1 MKCFFLAK
9 PILLPAYK
17 MRIIF
22 CCLLLLLTNIG
33 NAQLVNLSRT
43 PPYRQVFVETDAFD
57 SSYLTGLEKAYAQ
70 NLPDTL
76 KLAIG
81 NDLAYYWHTRNLDKA
96 YSLANKVLA
105 FATAA
110 KNKIWEGRLQITLGA
125 ILLRQ
130 EKLDSAVEVLESAK
144 TKLPKKDWPLLL
156 TQLGYV
162 YERRGHLSKAADYA
176 LEGLR
181 LGDTLKDLKTQA
193 MAYSDLS
200 NLFWKQS
207 KFDKG
212 IEYGLH
218 SVAIFKQQGIEGMD
232 YSFTLYVT
240 GNSYLSVK
248 DYPNAQKYFK
258 LALAQSERYQF
269 YNNLADIYIAL
280 NDLYTITGDYA
291 KAAINAKQ
299 AIKYSTLLDNNF
311 MLMRSWLSL
320 AKLQNLINQPDS
332 AIKSLNTCLQVAT
345 ENFGDKFFLNLAY
358 KELGKAYAAT
368 GDYKNAYA
376 AFQKYDVLKD
386 SVFTAEADQRVAKL
400 QTEFEVAQ
408 KEGTIKTQQLS
419 IKQQQRVQLLTLGA
433 AVLLVLVLAGLL
445 RNYKTNKKVN
455 IKLETLNKDLENKN
469 IQLDKRNAEN
479 ELLLK
484 EIHHRVKNNL
494 EIVSGLLALQA
505 AQIDHPSALD
515 VMQASQNRVLSMGII
530 HQKLYQKGNLAAIEM
545 KDYFH
550 NLGESILDTF
560 NAAGR
565 ISLKCDMH
573 PIELDV
579 DTAVP
584 IGLIANELFTNALKY
599 AFADNQP
606 GEISITLKATPVK
619 EELVFCLADN
629 GIGKPDNI
637 IAKGTGFGTELVNLL
652 VLQLDGRLRVD
663 RSNGTNISI
672 HFKYTK
678 PHNGHTD

>member
-1 MKCFFLAK
+1 
-9 PILLPAYK
+9 

-22 CCLLLLLTNIG
+22 CCLLLLITIVG
-33 NAQLVNLSRT
+33 NAQLVDVSRI
-43 PPYRQVFVETDAFD
+43 PPYRQVFVQTDAFD

-105 FATAA
+105 VATAA
-110 KNKIWEGRLQITLGA
+110 KNNLWVGRLQITLGA

-130 EKLDSAVEVLESAK
+130 EKLDSALEVLEAAK

-162 YERRGHLSKAADYA
+162 YERRGQLSKAADYA

-212 IEYGLH
+212 IEYGLQA
-218 SVAIFKQQGIEGMD
+218 VAIFKQRGIEGMD

-240 GNSYLSVK
+240 GNSYLSLK

-269 YNNLADIYIAL
+269 YNNLADIYISL

-291 KAAINAKQ
+291 KAALNAKQ

-358 KELGKAYAAT
+358 KELGKAYAAA

-386 SVFTAEADQRVAKL
+386 SVFTAEADQRVTKL

-419 IKQQQRVQLLTLGA
+419 LKQQQRVQFLTLGA

-445 RNYKTNKKVN
+445 RTYQTNKKVN
-455 IKLETLNKDLENKN
+455 IKLETLNKDLEHKN

-505 AQIDHPSALD
+505 AQIDHPSAQA

-530 HQKLYQKGNLAAIEM
+530 HQKLYQKGNLAGIEM

-550 NLGESILDTF
+550 NLSESILDTF
-560 NAAGR
+560 NAAGK
-565 ISLKCDMH
+565 ISITLPM
-573 PIELDV
+573 PPLNLDI

-584 IGLIANELFTNALKY
+584 IGLITNELLTNAIKY
-599 AFADNQP
+599 AFPSNQS
-606 GEISITLKATPVK
+606 GEIKISLTETGSNNG
-619 EELVFCLADN
+619 LVFQLSDN
-629 GIGKPDNI
+629 GIGRQNNNSPQ
-637 IAKGTGFGTELVNLL
+637 GTGFGTELVNLL
-652 VLQLDGRLRVD
+652 VKQLEGILTVN
-663 RSNGTNISI
+663 SGNGTIIII
-672 HFKYTK
+672 HFKNKK
-678 PHNGHTD
+678 PH

>member
-1 MKCFFLAK
+1 
-9 PILLPAYK
+9 

-22 CCLLLLLTNIG
+22 CCLLLLITIVG
-33 NAQLVNLSRT
+33 NAQLVDISRI

-105 FATAA
+105 VATAA
-110 KNKIWEGRLQITLGA
+110 KNKLWVGRIQITLGA

-130 EKLDSAVEVLESAK
+130 EKLDSAVEVLEDAK
-144 TKLPKKDWPLLL
+144 TKLPKKDWALLL

-162 YERRGHLSKAADYA
+162 YERRGQLSKAADYA

-212 IEYGLH
+212 IEYGLQA
-218 SVAIFKQQGIEGMD
+218 VAIFKQRGIEGMD

-291 KAAINAKQ
+291 KAALNARQ

-332 AIKSLNTCLQVAT
+332 AIKSLNACLQAAT

-433 AVLLVLVLAGLL
+433 AVLLVLILVGLL
-445 RNYKTNKKVN
+445 RTYHTNKKVN
-455 IKLETLNKDLENKN
+455 IKLETLNKDLEHKN
-469 IQLDKRNAEN
+469 SQLDKRNAEN

-505 AQIDHPSALD
+505 AQIDHPSAQA

-530 HQKLYQKGNLAAIEM
+530 HQKLYQKGNLAGIEM

-550 NLGESILDTF
+550 NLSESILDTF
-560 NAAGR
+560 NAADKVS
-565 ISLKCDMH
+565 ITLPM
-573 PIELDV
+573 PPLNLDI

-584 IGLIANELFTNALKY
+584 IGLITNELLTNAIKY
-599 AFADNQP
+599 AFPSNHP
-606 GEISITLKATPVK
+606 GEIKISLTEKGSSNG
-619 EELVFCLADN
+619 LVFQLSDN
-629 GIGKPDNI
+629 GIGRQNNTSPQ
-637 IAKGTGFGTELVNLL
+637 GTGFGTELVNLL
-652 VLQLDGRLRVD
+652 VKQLEGTLTTN
-663 RSNGTNISI
+663 SNNGTTIII
-672 HFKYTK
+672 HFKNKK
-678 PHNGHTD
+678 PH

>member
-1 MKCFFLAK
+1 
-9 PILLPAYK
+9 

-22 CCLLLLLTNIG
+22 CCLLLLITIVG
-33 NAQLVNLSRT
+33 NAQLVDVSRI
-43 PPYRQVFVETDAFD
+43 PPYRQVFVQTDAFD

-105 FATAA
+105 VATAA
-110 KNKIWEGRLQITLGA
+110 KNNLWVGRLQITLGA

-130 EKLDSAVEVLESAK
+130 EKLDSALEVLEAAK

-162 YERRGHLSKAADYA
+162 YERRGQLSKAADYA

-212 IEYGLH
+212 IEYGLQA
-218 SVAIFKQQGIEGMD
+218 VAIFKQRGIEGMD

-240 GNSYLSVK
+240 GNSYLSLK

-269 YNNLADIYIAL
+269 YNNLADIYISL

-291 KAAINAKQ
+291 KAALNAKQ

-358 KELGKAYAAT
+358 KELGKAYAAA

-386 SVFTAEADQRVAKL
+386 SVFTAEADQRVTKL

-419 IKQQQRVQLLTLGA
+419 LKQQQRVQFLTLGA

-445 RNYKTNKKVN
+445 RTYQTNKKVN
-455 IKLETLNKDLENKN
+455 IKLETLNKDLEHKN

-505 AQIDHPSALD
+505 AQIDHPSAQA

-530 HQKLYQKGNLAAIEM
+530 HQKLYQKGNLAGIEM

-550 NLGESILDTF
+550 NLSESILDTF
-560 NAAGR
+560 NAADKVS
-565 ISLKCDMH
+565 ITLPM
-573 PIELDV
+573 PPLNLDI

-584 IGLIANELFTNALKY
+584 IGLITNELLTNAIKY
-599 AFADNQP
+599 AFPSNHP
-606 GEISITLKATPVK
+606 GEIKISLTET
-619 EELVFCLADN
+619 ESSNGLVFQLSDN
-629 GIGKPDNI
+629 GIGRQNNNSPQ
-637 IAKGTGFGTELVNLL
+637 GTGFGTELVNLL
-652 VLQLDGRLRVD
+652 VKQLEGTLATN
-663 RSNGTNISI
+663 SNNGTTIII
-672 HFKYTK
+672 HFKNKK
-678 PHNGHTD
+678 PH

>member
-1 MKCFFLAK
+1 
-9 PILLPAYK
+9 

-22 CCLLLLLTNIG
+22 CCLLLLITIVG
-33 NAQLVNLSRT
+33 NAQLVDVSRI
-43 PPYRQVFVETDAFD
+43 PPYRPVFVQTDTFD

-105 FATAA
+105 VATAA
-110 KNKIWEGRLQITLGA
+110 KNNLWVGRLQITLGA

-130 EKLDSAVEVLESAK
+130 EKLDSALEVLEAAK

-162 YERRGHLSKAADYA
+162 YERRGQLSRAADYA

-212 IEYGLH
+212 IEYGLQA
-218 SVAIFKQQGIEGMD
+218 VAIFKQRGIEGMD

-240 GNSYLSVK
+240 GNSYLSLK

-291 KAAINAKQ
+291 KAALNAKQ
-299 AIKYSTLLDNNF
+299 AIKYSTLLNNNF

-386 SVFTAEADQRVAKL
+386 SVFTAEADQRVTKL

-419 IKQQQRVQLLTLGA
+419 LKQQQRVQLLTLGA

-445 RNYKTNKKVN
+445 RTYQTNKKVN
-455 IKLETLNKDLENKN
+455 TKLETLNKDLEHKN

-505 AQIDHPSALD
+505 AQIDHPSAQA

-530 HQKLYQKGNLAAIEM
+530 HQKLYQKGNLAGIEM

-550 NLGESILDTF
+550 NLSESILDTF
-560 NAAGR
+560 NAADKVS
-565 ISLKCDMH
+565 ITLPM
-573 PIELDV
+573 PLLTLDI

-584 IGLIANELFTNALKY
+584 IGLITNELLTNAIKY
-599 AFADNQP
+599 AFPSNHP
-606 GEISITLKATPVK
+606 GEIKISLTET
-619 EELVFCLADN
+619 ESSNGLVFQLSDN
-629 GIGKPDNI
+629 GIGGQNNNSPQ
-637 IAKGTGFGTELVNLL
+637 GTGFGTELVNLL
-652 VLQLDGRLRVD
+652 VKQLEGILTTN
-663 RSNGTNISI
+663 SNNGTTIII
-672 HFKYTK
+672 HFKNKK
-678 PHNGHTD
+678 PH

>member
-1 MKCFFLAK
+1 
-9 PILLPAYK
+9 

-22 CCLLLLLTNIG
+22 CCLLLLITIVG
-33 NAQLVNLSRT
+33 NAQLVDVSRI
-43 PPYRQVFVETDAFD
+43 PPYRQVFVQTDAFD

-105 FATAA
+105 VATAA
-110 KNKIWEGRLQITLGA
+110 KNNLWVGRLQITLGA

-130 EKLDSAVEVLESAK
+130 EKLDSALEVLEAAK

-162 YERRGHLSKAADYA
+162 YERRGQLSKAADYA

-212 IEYGLH
+212 IEYGLQA
-218 SVAIFKQQGIEGMD
+218 VAIFKQRGIEGMD

-240 GNSYLSVK
+240 GNSYLSLK

-291 KAAINAKQ
+291 KAALNAKQ

-358 KELGKAYAAT
+358 KELGKAYAAA

-386 SVFTAEADQRVAKL
+386 SVFTAEADQRVTKL

-419 IKQQQRVQLLTLGA
+419 LKQQHRVQLLTLGA
-433 AVLLVLVLAGLL
+433 AVLLVLILVGLL
-445 RNYKTNKKVN
+445 RTYQTNKKVN
-455 IKLETLNKDLENKN
+455 IKLETLNKDLEHKN
-469 IQLDKRNAEN
+469 SQLDKRNAEN

-505 AQIDHPSALD
+505 AQIDHPSAQA

-530 HQKLYQKGNLAAIEM
+530 HQKLYQKGNLAGIEM

-550 NLGESILDTF
+550 NLSESILDTF
-560 NAAGR
+560 NAADKVS
-565 ISLKCDMH
+565 ITLPM
-573 PIELDV
+573 PPLNLDI

-584 IGLIANELFTNALKY
+584 IGLITNELLTNAIKY
-599 AFADNQP
+599 AFPSNHP
-606 GEISITLKATPVK
+606 GEIKISLTET
-619 EELVFCLADN
+619 ESSNGLVFQLSDN
-629 GIGKPDNI
+629 GIGRQNNNSPQ
-637 IAKGTGFGTELVNLL
+637 GTGFGTELVNLL
-652 VLQLDGRLRVD
+652 VKQLEGTLATN
-663 RSNGTNISI
+663 SNNGTTIII
-672 HFKYTK
+672 HFKNKK
-678 PHNGHTD
+678 PH